1 MHLNMRMPT
10 METRQF
16 VDQKT
21 RAVLELVEQRSAM
34 FAKQGIVVE
43 SWRTY
48 QGRQLGPYYRLA
60 FREGGRQC
68 SIYLGASKERAR
80 RVRTFLDRL
89 QKRTKMTSILNRAR
103 AGVMVELR
111 AHKKL
116 LDEQLRERGLYLKG
130 FEVRGWSEV
139 PAQ

>member
-1 MHLNMRMPT
+1 MKMRT
-10 METRQF
+10 LENRQF

-60 FREGGRQC
+60 FREGKRQC

-80 RVRTFLDRL
+80 RVQTFLDRL
-89 QKRTKMTSILNRAR
+89 QKRTKMTSVLNRAR
-103 AGVMVELR
+103 AGAMVELR
-111 AHKKL
+111 AHKEL